1 MLKRVVFPVF
11 ALFLLFTGSIC
22 LLSAEPNSRNGS
34 GISVSITPSA
44 EFPLG
49 TNADYFGTGGSVS
62 LRAGFSPEPVRF
74 LSLIGEFNYMLN
86 PYGDAQFFTALGGG
100 GGIGLNLN
108 LGTVLSLQAFGT
120 AGYSAC
126 TLDLTNETVTGGGT
140 YFSGGISG
148 NFNFSPVFSLGIS
161 GAYRDILG
169 VYSGV
174 SASLLASLNFN
185 ISSKSAPVN
194 TGPVEGNF
202 IKLLELDFTRIF
214 PVFYSYYDEHPMGT
228 AVLYNDQKQ
237 PVRDI
242 NISFYVNKYMD
253 SPKKCVTIDE
263 LPAGGSKS
271 IDLVALFTENM
282 LEITEGMKVAAEIT
296 IDYEFNNTRYKDS
309 HNGSMQIEFRNAMT
323 WDDDR
328 RAAAFVTAKD
338 PDILSTAKNVA
349 GTLKNVDEFN
359 INQHL
364 LMAMAFHE
372 ALRLYGLS
380 YVIDPSSPYEGLS
393 QNESYVDYLQFP
405 RETLEYRAGDCDD
418 LSILYCALFESVGIK
433 TSFITVPGHI
443 FMAFS
448 LDQTK
453 EEAEDTFSR
462 PDDLIFYG
470 GDSWIPLEIT
480 CLEDDFLKAW
490 QLGAKEWREFNPQG
504 KTGFFPIHEAWEIY
518 KPIGLPGRNIQLA
531 LPSTEMISTQL
542 MPLVQTYV
550 EREIFPQASRIET
563 QIAESVGNLK
573 VRNINKLGILYARYG
588 LEEKAL
594 DQFNKILLIQD
605 YIPAFINIGNIY
617 FQDHKMDMALPYYEK
632 ALEIEP
638 QNKKAL
644 LYTAMANHELENYTA
659 AEDMY
664 SRLKSVDAGFAK
676 EFAYLNLSGEEG
688 SRAAD
693 VNAAQ
698 TILWE
703 EE

>member
-309 HNGSMQIEFRNAMT
+309 HTESMQIEFRNAMT